1 MDINSV
7 TVTNELYNKTGIKNL
22 KYMQT
27 YAEKSKKS
35 SGKDILEISS
45 EAYEAQ
51 TESKELSATSGKDML
66 GITSGSDKN
75 TFVIHFSDSAM
86 VSRAISRGYIT
97 VNGTRIDLSDET
109 KQELAEVDKKAETDR
124 MRAFNE
130 YVMQHEL
137 AVAKQQSESWEKAFQ
152 EYSKVIEI
160 MGKMAKGGK
169 LTSEEAKL
177 LMSCN
182 PQMYAMAM
190 SSASSTKQNNHQES
204 MLQTE
209 MKEKDK
215 NISGVEWSEFEWKT
229 YETQMSV
236 SIGKSVT
243 IQGILE
249 GENILNQFLTRRL

>member
-1 MDINSV
+1 
-7 TVTNELYNKTGIKNL
+7 
-22 KYMQT
+22 
-27 YAEKSKKS
+27 
-35 SGKDILEISS
+35 
-45 EAYEAQ
+45 
-51 TESKELSATSGKDML
+51 ML

-97 VNGTRIDLSDET
+97 VNGIKIDLSDET
-109 KQELAEVDKKAETDR
+109 KQELAEVDKKAEADR

-169 LTSEEAKL
+169 ERNE
-177 LMSCN
+177 
-182 PQMYAMAM
+182 
-190 SSASSTKQNNHQES
+190 
-204 MLQTE
+204 
-209 MKEKDK
+209 

-243 IQGILE
+243 IQGISE
-249 GENILNQFLTRRL
+249 GENILN